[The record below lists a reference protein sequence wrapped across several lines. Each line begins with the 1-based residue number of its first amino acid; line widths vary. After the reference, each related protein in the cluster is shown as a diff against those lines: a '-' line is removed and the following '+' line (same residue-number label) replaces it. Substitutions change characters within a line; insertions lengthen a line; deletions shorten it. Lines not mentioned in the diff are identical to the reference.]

1 MRISRKLGSV
11 LVAMVLG
18 TGAMNAMAQQASAP
32 AAQSQGVLSG
42 ALTVGIPAGFE
53 GSDLPENPGA
63 PGAKGK
69 MYINRSAKQLVL
81 VTESPSGVKTGKNDP
96 AFLNGAAQGFEA
108 QQKRAEPSYARTG
121 ESVFTVG
128 GIGVKRIDAMSKMNG
143 QPVLLTSFFA
153 AANDKLVVMNAYS
166 AQKDAAGHEALT
178 KALAGQLSAR

>member
-1 MRISRKLGSV
+1 MKISRKLGSV

-63 PGAKGK
+63 P
-69 MYINRSAKQLVL
+69 
-81 VTESPSGVKTGKNDP
+81 
-96 AFLNGAAQGFEA
+96 
-108 QQKRAEPSYARTG
+108 
-121 ESVFTVG
+121 
-128 GIGVKRIDAMSKMNG
+128 
-143 QPVLLTSFFA
+143 